1 MGTLTMTFVVGFI
14 YTTLVSS
21 MAGRS
26 NLGLRYTISDLLG
39 SNLFPIPNLRQK
51 LAY

>member
-1 MGTLTMTFVVGFI
+1 MGRLTMTFVVGFI

-26 NLGLRYTISDLLG
+26 NLGHRYTISDLLG